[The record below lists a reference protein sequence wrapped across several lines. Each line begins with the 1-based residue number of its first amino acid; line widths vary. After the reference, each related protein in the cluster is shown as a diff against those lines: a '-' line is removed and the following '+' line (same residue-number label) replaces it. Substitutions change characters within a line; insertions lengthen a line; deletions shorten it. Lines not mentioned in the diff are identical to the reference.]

1 MGIFMIETTVIGM
14 VPSKAVRS
22 MGARPFVF
30 GTRRPPRRSVIRLE
44 SIEEQVR
51 HAQAAWPAFD
61 AEQIHAILEIQR
73 QETVPIDVVQNLAR
87 PARSVQDIVTPEQ
100 WTKRQKLR
108 LKRLSQG
115 VATGVIYNTHEKSWQ
130 TRFTS
135 PSFKAS
141 RNCFSFQTCLVVHNK
156 FESTHVPREFQV
168 IYPLNM
174 GFRGVAR

>member
-1 MGIFMIETTVIGM
+1 MIETTVIGM

-30 GTRRPPRRSVIRLE
+30 GTRRPPKRSVIRLE

-51 HAQAAWPAFD
+51 HAQAAWPA
-61 AEQIHAILEIQR
+61 
-73 QETVPIDVVQNLAR
+73 
-87 PARSVQDIVTPEQ
+87 ARSVQDIVTPEQ

-174 GFRGVAR
+174 GFHGVAR